1 MAKHDNFG
9 QSTINMAVLEAVLF
23 LSNEPLSLEKLS
35 YICGISDKE
44 IKKLLNKFKQEL
56 EKEERGLVLLETPQ
70 GYQLG
75 TKPEIAA
82 FVERMFAEE
91 GYSHAPLSQAALE
104 TLAIIAVKQ
113 PVTKLEIER
122 IRGVKVEGVLENLLK
137 RGLIKVTGR
146 KESLGRPILYGV
158 TEDFFKYF
166 GIKDMDELEELK
178 KIWLNDTVFPEEGE
192 TK

>member
-9 QSTINMAVLEAVLF
+9 HSAINMAVLEAALF

-35 YICGISDKE
+35 CICGVSDRE

-91 GYSHAPLSQAALE
+91 GYSYAPLSQAALE

-113 PVTKLEIER
+113 PVTKLEIEH
-122 IRGVKVEGVLENLLK
+122 IRGVKVDGVLDNLLK

-146 KESLGRPILYGV
+146 KESLGRPTLYGV

-166 GIKDMDELEELK
+166 GIKDLDELEELK
-178 KIWLNDTVFPEEGE
+178 KIWLNDTGFPEEGE